1 MSEYLLIM
9 ISQMITVVWQFC
21 SLIHRTGERIAH
33 EIHARK
39 DNVEVR
45 S

>member
-1 MSEYLLIM
+1 
-9 ISQMITVVWQFC
+9 MITVVWQFC
-21 SLIHRTGERIAH
+21 SLIHRTGERTAH

>member
-1 MSEYLLIM
+1 
-9 ISQMITVVWQFC
+9 MITVVWQFC
-21 SLIHRTGERIAH
+21 SLIHRTGERTAH

-39 DNVEVR
+39 DNAEAR

>member
-1 MSEYLLIM
+1 MSEYLLII
-9 ISQMITVVWQFC
+9 ISQMITVVRQFC
-21 SLIHRTGERIAH
+21 SLIHRTGERTAH
-33 EIHARK
+33 EIRARK